1 MAHLRPVYSQVTP
14 PPSPTTHSPK
24 YRDKDLRKYKRRKY
38 SFCYSDEDE
47 DDEETSSA
55 SSGSA
60 PNSPNP
66 LTRQR
71 LSMNASVRTQ
81 LEVHANEN
89 PDDAILHI
97 LVGERC
103 LGLGDE
109 ANALKHFGRAVKLG
123 VKTQK
128 IYTHLGET
136 HMKLARNRFSDVV
149 PSSTEGKHLQK
160 AHLFLNKAIRASTKS
175 GNESTVN
182 GGGRNA
188 RMLHESLAL
197 LFLSGSYDGVISIVS
212 NIIDYFPH
220 YEKLG
225 EVVFIGAQ
233 SLFCVNRRGPVD
245 DRHQNLP
252 IEYLHSILENPH
264 APYDEVDVALLT
276 SLLQRSVNH
285 DSAAAKAGIEFAF
298 FRRRAECI
306 RVRKRR
312 YEYSSSDQFGN
323 DNDVWNSLGLK
334 CMEKGDTVFAA
345 LAFAECLR
353 CYDHQDDWPAEILY
367 HLGKMYFHMNEK
379 YSAYTSM
386 LAAYK
391 RNCYHI
397 KTRAC
402 LLAWD
407 PESWK
412 NLFEVQDRAIVKMQG
427 LVRGHVI
434 RLWDKFFRAS
444 RGIQARMRMM
454 LKRNR
459 YRKWRT
465 SAILIEATWRGYAVR
480 VGKDL
485 ETILRFKATCLIQ
498 RIWRGF
504 IARRRVLEIR
514 YKRMEGVVIYVQ
526 CVARRFIA
534 QAKVRRWHLGATK
547 LQSLWRMHITR
558 LYLFSI
564 GILPLVRWVQI
575 GASFIPLPMVRRD
588 ANWEVGKGKMWL
600 GKIESV
606 TKALDLTVKGLSLK
620 ANIRPVTYY
629 NAVIAHRVQLA
640 TDDMKA
646 TVKRVERHALKN
658 SMQAIE
664 SIRRQIQKEDDYAA
678 YRAARERDT
687 ETYLKNLATLENAQT
702 TAMSLLDRSRRRI
715 ASSTPRWLQKIAAA
729 INDLKQHG
737 HQPLTMWRARLQL
750 HIEATVFALVEVHG
764 DNQIAVGL
772 KALSSNINRLSANQ
786 LRSELYTVLK
796 EGEQFE
802 TKRSRD
808 FRSLV
813 AEFRAARRK
822 AKRATKRIHELKT
835 RLAALNK
842 ENELSISLLKTKY
855 SQNEDEESSA
865 AASPP
870 ALPSLRNK
878 IQLQPLSP
886 PFSQPGT
893 VGAGS
898 AVDSNTHA
906 ITAEGKL
913 LERCRQLGSMLRT
926 REDEDS
932 LSGEYKRL
940 LAQCCNLGSWQVAL
954 KCHAYM
960 AELKLPRDRQAY
972 TQVLICLKKSPE
984 HPYPHEIAFATLEEM
999 EHLGMCEKSVTP
1011 YLLVMDGIAISE
1023 SRVDPKKRSSLWR
1036 QALRVLSKLRE
1047 KGHKATTAVHEVL
1060 ARCCVRGS
1068 PEQVYE
1074 GLKWAGIPEY
1084 LCYSIAQKALSSL
1097 PG

>member
-1 MAHLRPVYSQVTP
+1 
-14 PPSPTTHSPK
+14 
-24 YRDKDLRKYKRRKY
+24 
-38 SFCYSDEDE
+38 
-47 DDEETSSA
+47 
-55 SSGSA
+55 
-60 PNSPNP
+60 
-66 LTRQR
+66 
-71 LSMNASVRTQ
+71 
-81 LEVHANEN
+81 
-89 PDDAILHI
+89 
-97 LVGERC
+97 
-103 LGLGDE
+103 
-109 ANALKHFGRAVKLG
+109 
-123 VKTQK
+123 
-128 IYTHLGET
+128 
-136 HMKLARNRFSDVV
+136 
-149 PSSTEGKHLQK
+149 
-160 AHLFLNKAIRASTKS
+160 
-175 GNESTVN
+175 
-182 GGGRNA
+182 
-188 RMLHESLAL
+188 
-197 LFLSGSYDGVISIVS
+197 
-212 NIIDYFPH
+212 
-220 YEKLG
+220 
-225 EVVFIGAQ
+225 
-233 SLFCVNRRGPVD
+233 
-245 DRHQNLP
+245 
-252 IEYLHSILENPH
+252 
-264 APYDEVDVALLT
+264 
-276 SLLQRSVNH
+276 
-285 DSAAAKAGIEFAF
+285 
-298 FRRRAECI
+298 
-306 RVRKRR
+306 
-312 YEYSSSDQFGN
+312 
-323 DNDVWNSLGLK
+323 
-334 CMEKGDTVFAA
+334 MEKGDTVFAA

-606 TKALDLTVKGLSLK
+606 TKALDLTVKGLYLK
-620 ANIRPVTYY
+620 ANIRP
-629 NAVIAHRVQLA
+629 
-640 TDDMKA
+640 
-646 TVKRVERHALKN
+646 
-658 SMQAIE
+658 AIE

-1084 LCYSIAQKALSSL
+1084 LCYSIAQKALMFARGALQLFCCFACVVADSNVFQADFHRFEDLPSGTVGDANCNVETVETANDDQLNSILMELTNTTFFRLYKVDLSAKCIFWQKEKHSEKTCGGEKEEDEGVSENSKPISNFLKEKKKKPTLCSLTTGTGASL
-1097 PG
+1097 PWGPQSSPVKKLSRSAGVADKVVEGCKDSALPEFWLDLCPTAGVNTLDKVDYVDLQTNPERFTGYNGSKLWDAIYQENCFSRQRATGREPAMGELCYEERVLYRLLSGMHSAINIHIALQYFPPRKGKRTEWAPNPQRFLDMFHEHPERLKNMHFAFVVLLRALRKAAPALETFPMAIGDEAEDKITKQLLQRLLQSHILKSC